1 MAAQAAGETQVRI
14 KDRVALVTGSSRG
27 IGAAIAERL
36 AADGARVILHA
47 SRSADLANAV
57 AGRIRDG
64 GGTADVVLGDLA
76 AGETATQVIQD
87 AFAVHGALDILVC
100 NAGAPLS
107 GPVAGLEP
115 AAIDAHLALNLRAV
129 ILAVSEYARLTRSE
143 HGRVVLISSAS
154 AGHPVGNAALYS
166 ASKAAAECFIRS
178 VAQELGGRGIT
189 LNSVQPG
196 LTVTRELPD
205 PSIADKVARWTAL
218 GRPGA
223 PADIAD
229 IVAFLAS
236 DEARWLTGQTLA
248 ATGGAVTSATTII
261 AKG

>member
-1 MAAQAAGETQVRI
+1 MRI
-14 KDRVALVTGSSRG
+14 KDRVALVTGASRG
-27 IGAAIAERL
+27 IGAAIARRL
-36 AADGARVILHA
+36 AADGAKVVLHA
-47 SRSADLANAV
+47 SRSAALANQV
-57 AGRIRDG
+57 AATIREA

-76 AGETATQVIQD
+76 QGDTALQVVRD

-107 GPVAGLEP
+107 GPVTGLEP

-129 ILAVSEYARLTRSE
+129 MLQVMEFARLTQSP

-154 AGHPVGNAALYS
+154 ASHPVGNAALYS

-178 VAQELGGRGIT
+178 VAQELGPRGIT

-196 LTVTRELPD
+196 LTLSRELD
-205 PSIADKVARWTAL
+205 PAISEKVARWTAL
-218 GRPGA
+218 RRPGEVE
-223 PADIAD
+223 DIAD

-236 DEARWLTGQTLA
+236 DEARWLTGATLP

>member
-1 MAAQAAGETQVRI
+1 MRLDGRI
-14 KDRVALVTGSSRG
+14 ALVTGSSRG
-27 IGAAIAERL
+27 IGAATAERL
-36 AADGARVILHA
+36 ATDGARVILHA
-47 SRSADLANAV
+47 SRSAELAGEV
-57 AGRIRDG
+57 AARIRAAG
-64 GGTADVVLGDLA
+64 GRADVVLGDLA
-76 AGETATQVIQD
+76 QGETAIQVMKD

-107 GPVAGLEP
+107 GPVVGLEP

-129 ILAVSEYARLTRSE
+129 ILLVSEYARLTQSKR
-143 HGRVVLISSAS
+143 GRVVLISSAS
-154 AGHPVGNAALYS
+154 AGHAVGNAALYS

-178 VAQELGGRGIT
+178 VAQELGERGIT

-196 LTVTRELPD
+196 LTITRELPD

-218 GRPGA
+218 RRPGQ
-223 PADIAD
+223 PQDIAD

-236 DEARWLTGQTLA
+236 DDARWLTGQTLA